1 MKINKKVVLII
12 LDGWGIANQPEKSAI
27 SIAHTPNYDDYL
39 KKYPNAQL
47 LTHGSH
53 VGLPK
58 GQMGNSEVGHMNIG
72 SGRVVMQELA
82 KINHDIENNSFDK
95 DEVLNRKIKKSIQD
109 NKNIHIIGLVSDG
122 GVHSHIDHLKH
133 IINTTNQMNAKNVFI
148 HAFTDGRDVDPKS
161 GINFISEIIE
171 FTKDK
176 SAELATV
183 CGRYYAMDRDQR
195 WERIKKVYDLLVNG
209 VGELSNDIVRS
220 IKESYNKGVHDEFI
234 PPIICER
241 DGKPIIKIQSGDL
254 VVFFNFRTDRGRQL
268 TEVLTQ
274 KNMTDYGMEKVDL
287 DLVTMTI
294 YNDNFENVDSIYKN
308 EKLKDTLGEVLSI
321 NNKKQIR
328 IAETEKYPHVTFFF
342 NGGNEKILK
351 NEKRILCNSP
361 KVPTYDLKPEMS
373 AYEIVKKIIPEIE
386 SKSADFICLN
396 FANPDMVGHTGN
408 FNAAINACETV
419 DECMGK
425 VVDKCIDNDYSIIII
440 ADHGNS
446 DVMIN
451 NDGSANTAHTTNPV
465 PIIVF
470 DKEIEKVDDG
480 ILADIAP
487 TILKILNIEKPKLMT
502 GKILI

>member
-1 MKINKKVVLII
+1 MKINKKVLLMI
-12 LDGWGIANQPEKSAI
+12 LDGWGIADQPEKSAI
-27 SIAHTPNYDDYL
+27 SKANTPNYDDYL

-47 LTHGSH
+47 LTHGAH
-53 VGLPK
+53 VGLPN
-58 GQMGNSEVGHMNIG
+58 GQMGNSEVGHINIG

-95 DEVLNRKIKKSIQD
+95 DEVLRKKIKKSIQD
-109 NKNIHIIGLVSDG
+109 DKNIHVIGLVSDG

-176 SAELATV
+176 SAELASV
-183 CGRYYAMDRDQR
+183 CGRYFSMDRDQR
-195 WERIKKVYDLLVNG
+195 WERIKKAYDLLING

-373 AYEIVKKIIPEIE
+373 AYEIVNKIIPEIE

-408 FNAAINACETV
+408 FNAAVKACETV

-425 VVDKCIDNDYSIIII
+425 VVDKCIENDYSLIII

-465 PIIVF
+465 PIIIV
-470 DKEIEKVDDG
+470 DKEIENVDDG

-487 TILKILNIEKPKLMT
+487 TILNILNIEKPKLMT

>member
-1 MKINKKVVLII
+1 MI
-12 LDGWGIANQPEKSAI
+12 LDGWGIADQPEKSAI
-27 SIAHTPNYDDYL
+27 SKANTPNYDDYL

-53 VGLPK
+53 VGLPN

-95 DEVLNRKIKKSIQD
+95 DEVLKKKIKKSIKDD
-109 NKNIHIIGLVSDG
+109 NNIHIIGLVSNG

-148 HAFTDGRDVDPKS
+148 HAFTDGRDVDPRS

-195 WERIKKVYDLLVNG
+195 WERIKKTYDLLING
-209 VGELSNDIVRS
+209 VGELSNDIVKS

-287 DLVTMTI
+287 DLITMTI

-373 AYEIVKKIIPEIE
+373 AYEIVNKIIPEIE

-408 FNAAINACETV
+408 FNAAVNACETV

-465 PIIVF
+465 PIIIV
-470 DKEIEKVDDG
+470 DKEIENVDDG

-487 TILKILNIEKPKLMT
+487 TILNILNIEKPKLMT

>member
-1 MKINKKVVLII
+1 MI
-12 LDGWGIANQPEKSAI
+12 LDGWGIADQPEKSAI
-27 SIAHTPNYDDYL
+27 SEAHTPNYDDYL

-95 DEVLNRKIKKSIQD
+95 DEVLKKKIKKSIQD
-109 NKNIHIIGLVSDG
+109 DKNIHIIGLVSDG

-176 SAELATV
+176 SAELASV
-183 CGRYYAMDRDQR
+183 CGRYYTMDRDQR
-195 WERIKKVYDLLVNG
+195 WERIKKAYDLLING

-234 PPIICER
+234 TPIICER

-254 VVFFNFRTDRGRQL
+254 VIFFNFRTDRGRQL

-274 KNMTDYGMEKVDL
+274 KNMTNYGMEKVDL

-373 AYEIVKKIIPEIE
+373 AYEIVNKIIPEIE

-408 FNAAINACETV
+408 FNAAVKACETV

-425 VVDKCIDNDYSIIII
+425 VVDKCIENDYSLIII

-465 PIIVF
+465 PIIVL
-470 DKEIEKVDDG
+470 DKEIEKVGDG

-487 TILKILNIEKPKLMT
+487 TILKILNIKKPKLMT

>member
-1 MKINKKVVLII
+1 MKINKKVLLMI
-12 LDGWGIANQPEKSAI
+12 LDGWGIADQPEKSAI
-27 SIAHTPNYDDYL
+27 SKAHTPNYDDYL

-95 DEVLNRKIKKSIQD
+95 DEVLKKKIKKSIQD
-109 NKNIHIIGLVSDG
+109 DKNIHIIGLVSDG
-122 GVHSHIDHLKH
+122 GVHSHIDHLKY

-183 CGRYYAMDRDQR
+183 CGRYYAMDRDKR
-195 WERIKKVYDLLVNG
+195 WERIKKAYDLLVNG
-209 VGELSNDIVRS
+209 IGELSDDIVKS
-220 IKESYNKGVHDEFI
+220 IKESYNKGVLDEFI
-234 PPIICER
+234 PPIIYAR
-241 DGKPIIKIQSGDL
+241 DGNPIIKIQSGDL

-274 KNMTDYGMEKVDL
+274 KNMTDYGMEKVNL

-294 YNDNFENVDSIYKN
+294 YNDDFENVDSIYKN
-308 EKLKDTLGEVLSI
+308 EKLEDTLGEVLSV

-373 AYEIVKKIIPEIE
+373 AYEIVNKIIPEIE

-408 FNAAINACETV
+408 FNAAVNACETV

-425 VVDKCIDNDYSIIII
+425 IVDKCIDNDYSIIII

>member
-1 MKINKKVVLII
+1 MI
-12 LDGWGIANQPEKSAI
+12 LDGWGIADQPEKSAI
-27 SIAHTPNYDDYL
+27 SKAPTPNYDDYL

-53 VGLPK
+53 VGLPN

-95 DEVLNRKIKKSIQD
+95 DEVLRKRIKKSIQD
-109 NKNIHIIGLVSDG
+109 DKNIHIIGLVSDG

-183 CGRYYAMDRDQR
+183 CGRYYAMDRDKR
-195 WERIKKVYDLLVNG
+195 WERIKKAYDLLING
-209 VGELSNDIVRS
+209 VGELSDDIVKS
-220 IKESYNKGVHDEFI
+220 IKESYNQGVHDEFI
-234 PPIICER
+234 PPIIYAR
-241 DGKPIIKIQSGDL
+241 DGNPIIKIQSGDL

-274 KNMTDYGMEKVDL
+274 KNMTDYGMEKVNL

-294 YNDNFENVDSIYKN
+294 YNDDFENVDSIYKN
-308 EKLKDTLGEVLSI
+308 EKLEDTLGEVLSI

-373 AYEIVKKIIPEIE
+373 AYEIVNKIIPEIE

-408 FNAAINACETV
+408 FNAAVNACETV

-465 PIIVF
+465 PIIVL

-502 GKILI
+502 GKILIWKNLYSSF

>member
-1 MKINKKVVLII
+1 MIFVSLNKKLSKKVLLLI
-12 LDGWGIANQPEKSAI
+12 LDGWGIADNKDASAPDK
-27 SIAHTPNYDDYL
+27 ADTPNFNSL
-39 KKYPNAQL
+39 IENYPNNFL
-47 LTHGSH
+47 ITHGEK

-95 DEVLNRKIKKSIQD
+95 DEVLTNKIKKSIQD
-109 NKNIHIIGLVSDG
+109 EKNIHIIGLVSDG

-133 IINTTNQMNAKNVFI
+133 LIHTTNQMNAKNVFI

-171 FTKDK
+171 LTEDK

-183 CGRYYAMDRDQR
+183 CGRYYAMDRDKR
-195 WERIKKVYDLLVNG
+195 WERIKKAYDLLVNG
-209 VGELSNDIVRS
+209 VGELSDDIVRS
-220 IKESYNKGVHDEFI
+220 IKESYDKGIHDEFI
-234 PPIICER
+234 LPIIYKK
-241 DGKPIIKIQSGDL
+241 DGKPIVKIQSGDL

-268 TEVLTQ
+268 TEALTQ

-294 YNDNFENVDSIYKN
+294 YNDDFENVDSIYKN

-361 KVPTYDLKPEMS
+361 KVSTYDLS
-373 AYEIVKKIIPEIE
+373 
-386 SKSADFICLN
+386 
-396 FANPDMVGHTGN
+396 
-408 FNAAINACETV
+408 
-419 DECMGK
+419 
-425 VVDKCIDNDYSIIII
+425 
-440 ADHGNS
+440 
-446 DVMIN
+446 
-451 NDGSANTAHTTNPV
+451 
-465 PIIVF
+465 
-470 DKEIEKVDDG
+470 
-480 ILADIAP
+480 
-487 TILKILNIEKPKLMT
+487 
-502 GKILI
+502 LIHI